1 MEFTLAF
8 GPKPEFSFSFKYCIE
23 QSNTDII
30 VDYINSKYVLE
41 YWYIGGSCCS
51 CHLSGHR
58 NDVYQILYGFKSEK
72 AWITCSW
79 QVLLQIFVCK

>member
-1 MEFTLAF
+1 MKQKKKLYT
-8 GPKPEFSFSFKYCIE
+8 KVHIRRIE

-30 VDYINSKYVLE
+30 VAYINSKYVLE

-79 QVLLQIFVCK
+79 QVLLMNGSNIMKS